1 MRDNRNGGI
10 ALIIGAISGIITMIL
25 HPVSG
30 GGGHVI
36 TPAQFEKLAALMT
49 GVHVFAIIGIP
60 FLFLGALALSRHL
73 EMGGRL
79 ALIGLVIYSLG
90 LVAVMIAP
98 AMSGLVG
105 TQILRKTVAHGA
117 DVAQWRLLME
127 YNFLINQAFAKI
139 FVVASCTAIAL
150 WSFLMVK
157 GRALS
162 TGLGVYGL
170 LLAPVIVVAMI
181 AGALSL
187 DAHGFGLIVFC
198 EAIWLIA
205 AGTLLIR
212 TGPAASRVISG
223 TEPVTAP
230 V

>member
-25 HPVSG
+25 HPVGG

-36 TPAQFEKLAALMT
+36 TPAQFETLAAMMT
-49 GVHVFAIIGIP
+49 GVHVLAIVGIP

-105 TQILRKTVAHGA
+105 TQILRKTVARGA
-117 DVAQWRLLME
+117 DVEQWRLLME

-157 GRALS
+157 GRVLS
-162 TGLGVYGL
+162 IGLGTYGL
-170 LLAPVIVVAMI
+170 LLAPVIVFAMI
-181 AGALSL
+181 GGALSL
-187 DAHGFGLIVFC
+187 DVHGFGLIVFC
-198 EAIWLIA
+198 QAIWLIL
-205 AGTLLIR
+205 AGIFLMRLTPAR
-212 TGPAASRVISG
+212 TPSTTG
-223 TEPVTAP
+223 TEPVTAR

>member
-49 GVHVFAIIGIP
+49 GVHVLAIAGIP

-73 EMGGRL
+73 GIGGRL
-79 ALIGLVIYSLG
+79 AFAALVIYSLG

-170 LLAPVIVVAMI
+170 LLAPVIVVAMTG
-181 AGALSL
+181 GALSL

-205 AGTLLIR
+205 AGSLLIR
-212 TGPAASRVISG
+212 TGPAHSRVTSG
-223 TEPVTAP
+223 TEPVTAR

>member
-25 HPVSG
+25 HPVTGG

-36 TPAQFEKLAALMT
+36 TPAQFERLTTLMT
-49 GVHVFAIIGIP
+49 GVHVLAIAGIP
-60 FLFLGALALSRHL
+60 FLFLGALALSRQL

-79 ALIGLVIYSLG
+79 ALTALVIYSLG

-105 TQILRKTVAHGA
+105 TQILRKTVTHGA
-117 DVAQWRLLME
+117 GSDQWRLLME

-139 FVVASCTAIAL
+139 FVVASSAAIVL

-162 TGLGVYGL
+162 MALGVYGL
-170 LLAPVIVVAMI
+170 LLGPAIIIAMI
-181 AGALSL
+181 SGSLSL
-187 DAHGFGLIVFC
+187 DAHGFGLIVFA
-198 EAIWLIA
+198 EAIWLIL
-205 AGTLLIR
+205 AGAFLM
-212 TGPAASRVISG
+212 RV
-223 TEPVTAP
+223 AN
-230 V
+230 